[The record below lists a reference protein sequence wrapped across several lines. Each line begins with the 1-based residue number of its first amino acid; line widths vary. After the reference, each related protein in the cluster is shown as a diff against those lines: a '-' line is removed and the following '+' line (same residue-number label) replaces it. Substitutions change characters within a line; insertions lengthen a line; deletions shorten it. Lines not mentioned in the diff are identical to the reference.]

1 MIISSSKMKSIF
13 PIFFVIWSA
22 NVFAQNIISGMV
34 TNSYNEPIPGVDVY
48 VPKLHKGTTTDL
60 NGYYALKNLPSGT
73 INIIYNSL
81 GYKTVVKTI
90 EFDQQEI
97 ELNLILEE
105 SVFEMDEVIIA
116 TPFNKLQSENVM
128 KVEHRNIENLK
139 RQGSISLIDG
149 ISTIAGVS
157 QVSTGMSIGKPVI
170 RGLSG
175 NRVLVYTQGVR
186 LENQQFGDE
195 HGLGLNDSGIESV
208 EVIKGPAS
216 LLYGSDALGGVLYF
230 NPEKYAN
237 SNQVISSLSNKYYSN
252 TLGSSSKFNF
262 KASTEQFKFLT
273 NIAYD
278 SHSDYK
284 IPDGNRVTNSRFNEF
299 DLKSGFGFDSEF
311 FSTDV
316 RFNFNTA
323 RIGISEAVGD
333 QSTSISLELPFQRID
348 NYIVSAHNH
357 FYFKNSKLDVDAG
370 YVANNRKEFEE
381 TNVDADLH
389 MKLKTLTYDL
399 KYHLPKFKSFES
411 IVGIQG
417 LTQRNDNFGEEILIP
432 DAKVNDLG
440 VFMTGSYDWKENSI
454 QGGLR
459 FDTRNIDTEEHII
472 SHDNEIHTINALEK
486 SFQSMTASLGYKTK
500 IFKELDTRLNFAT
513 GYRAP
518 NLAELTSNGI
528 HHGTNRFEIGNE
540 DLKNEQN
547 YQFDVSIEYDNEH
560 VEFFTNVF
568 YNNINDY
575 IFLLPTNE
583 IIDETNVFI
592 YTQDNAKLYGGE
604 FGFHL
609 HPHPLDWLHLESS
622 FEIVIGTQENG
633 NYLPLIPAKELNNTL
648 RTDFTVNQWLKK
660 GYASVKLESVFD
672 QNKISDFESISP
684 GYHLLHLSLGG
695 EINIHNTLFE
705 LSFNMNNLLD
715 TSYISHLSRLK
726 SEGIQN
732 IGRNMIIG
740 LKFNI

>member
-1 MIISSSKMKSIF
+1 MKLISLIIVLGASLATYSQSTLTGKITDINKN
-13 PIFFVIWSA
+13 PLV
-22 NVFAQNIISGMV
+22 
-34 TNSYNEPIPGVDVY
+34 GVDVY
-48 VPKLHKGTTTDL
+48 APNLHRGTTTDE
-60 NGYYALKNLPSGT
+60 NGAYILKNLPSGK
-73 INIIYNSL
+73 INIVFSFL
-81 GYKTVVKTI
+81 GFKSVVKSI
-90 EFDQQEI
+90 EFDKNEI
-97 ELNLILEE
+97 ELNVNLEE
-105 SVFEMDEVIIA
+105 SVFNMDEIIIS

-128 KVEHRNIENLK
+128 KVEHKTIENLK
-139 RQGSISLIDG
+139 RQGSFSLIDG
-149 ISTIAGVS
+149 ISSIAGVS
-157 QVSTGMSIGKPVI
+157 NVSTGMSIGKPVI

-237 SNQVISSLSNKYYSN
+237 PGQIVSSISNQYFSN
-252 TLGSSSKFNF
+252 TLGTSSIYNF
-262 KASTEQFKFLT
+262 KTSADHLKFLT
-273 NIAYD
+273 SIAYD

-284 IPDGNRVTNSRFNEF
+284 IPDGNRVTNARFNEF
-299 DLKSGFGFDSEF
+299 DLKSGIGYDSEF

-316 RFNFNTA
+316 RFNFNTTK
-323 RIGISEAVGD
+323 IGVSEEIGE
-333 QSTSISLELPFQRID
+333 QSTSISLDLPFQRID

-357 FYFKNSKLDVDAG
+357 IYFRNSKLDVDVG
-370 YVANNRKEFEE
+370 YVANNRREFEE
-381 TNVDADLH
+381 NKIDADLH

-411 IVGIQG
+411 IIGIQG
-417 LTQRNDNFGEEILIP
+417 LTQSNDNFGEEILIP
-432 DAKVNDLG
+432 NAKINDLG
-440 VFMTGSYDWKENSI
+440 GFITGSYDWKDNTI

-472 SHDNEIHTINALEK
+472 MHDDEIHTINAIDK

-500 IFKELDTRLNFAT
+500 LFNEIDVRLNFAT

-518 NLAELTSNGI
+518 NLAELTSNGV
-528 HHGTNRFEIGNE
+528 HHGTNRYEIGTE
-540 DLKNEQN
+540 DLENEQN
-547 YQFDVSIEYDNEH
+547 YQIDVSLEYYNEH
-560 VEFFTNVF
+560 IEFFTNVF
-568 YNNINDY
+568 YNDIKDY
-575 IFLLPTNE
+575 IFLSPTNE

-633 NYLPLIPAKELNNTL
+633 DHLPLIPAKELNNTL
-648 RTDFTVNQWLKK
+648 RTDFTIAQWLQK

-672 QNKISDFESISP
+672 QNKISDFETMSP
-684 GYHLLHLSLGG
+684 GYHLLHFGLGG
-695 EINIHNTLFE
+695 EIEIHNTSFE
-705 LSFNMNNLLD
+705 LNFNVNNLLD

-726 SEGIQN
+726 SEGIPN
-732 IGRNMIIG
+732 IGRNIIIG
-740 LKFNI
+740 LKFDI

>member
-1 MIISSSKMKSIF
+1 MKLICLIIALGASLATYSQSTLIGKITDLNNN
-13 PIFFVIWSA
+13 PLV
-22 NVFAQNIISGMV
+22 
-34 TNSYNEPIPGVDVY
+34 GVDIY
-48 VPKLHKGTTTDL
+48 APNLHRGTTTDE
-60 NGYYALKNLPSGT
+60 NGTYILKNLPSG
-73 INIIYNSL
+73 NIKIVFAFL
-81 GYKTVVKTI
+81 GFKSVVKSI
-90 EFDQQEI
+90 EFDKEEI
-97 ELNLILEE
+97 ELNISLEE
-105 SVFEMDEVIIA
+105 SVFNMDEIIIA

-128 KVEHRNIENLK
+128 KVEHRTIENLK

-284 IPDGNRVTNSRFNEF
+284 IPDGNRVTNSRFNEL
-299 DLKSGFGFDSEF
+299 DLKSGLGFDSEF

-323 RIGISEAVGD
+323 KIGISEAVGE

-348 NYIVSAHNH
+348 NYIVSTHNH
-357 FYFKNSKLDVDAG
+357 FYFKNSKLDVDLG

-381 TNVDADLH
+381 TNLDADLH

-399 KYHLPKFKSFES
+399 KYHLPKLKNFES
-411 IVGIQG
+411 IVGFQG
-417 LTQRNDNFGEEILIP
+417 LTQRNENFGEEILIP
-432 DAKVNDLG
+432 DAKVNDIG
-440 VFMTGSYDWKENSI
+440 VLITGSYDWKDNSM
-454 QGGLR
+454 QGGIR
-459 FDTRNIDTEEHII
+459 FDTRNINSKEHII
-472 SHDNEIHTINALEK
+472 SHDNEIQTINAMDR
-486 SFQSMTASLGYKTK
+486 SYQSMTASLGYKTK
-500 IFKELDTRLNFAT
+500 LFNEIDARLNFAT

-540 DLKNEQN
+540 DLENEQN
-547 YQFDVSIEYDNEH
+547 YQFDVSLEYYNEH
-560 VEFFTNVF
+560 IEFFTNVF
-568 YNNINDY
+568 YNDIKDY
-575 IFLLPTNE
+575 I
-583 IIDETNVFI
+583 
-592 YTQDNAKLYGGE
+592 
-604 FGFHL
+604 
-609 HPHPLDWLHLESS
+609 
-622 FEIVIGTQENG
+622 
-633 NYLPLIPAKELNNTL
+633 
-648 RTDFTVNQWLKK
+648 
-660 GYASVKLESVFD
+660 
-672 QNKISDFESISP
+672 
-684 GYHLLHLSLGG
+684 
-695 EINIHNTLFE
+695 
-705 LSFNMNNLLD
+705 
-715 TSYISHLSRLK
+715 
-726 SEGIQN
+726 
-732 IGRNMIIG
+732 
-740 LKFNI
+740 

>member
-1 MIISSSKMKSIF
+1 MKLILSILF
-13 PIFFVIWSA
+13 IIWSA
-22 NVFAQNIISGMV
+22 NVVAQNIINGTV
-34 TNSYNEPIPGVDVY
+34 TNANSEPILGVDVY
-48 VPKLHKGTTTDL
+48 IPKLHKGTTTDL
-60 NGYYALKNLPSGT
+60 KGNYTLKNLPNGT
-73 INIIYNSL
+73 IKIIFSSL
-81 GYKTVVKTI
+81 GFKTTVRTI
-90 EFDQQEI
+90 DLDREEM
-97 ELNLILEE
+97 ELNMVMEE

-128 KVEHRNIENLK
+128 KVEHRTIENLK

-195 HGLGLNDSGIESV
+195 HGLGLNAAGMESV
-208 EVIKGPAS
+208 EIIKGPAS

-237 SNQVISSLSNKYYSN
+237 SNEVVSNISNKYFSN
-252 TLGSSSKFNF
+252 TLGSSSLFNF
-262 KASTEQFKFLT
+262 KASTDQLKFLT
-273 NIAYD
+273 SMAYD

-299 DLKSGFGFDSEF
+299 DLKSGIGYDSKF
-311 FSTDV
+311 FSTDI
-316 RFNFNTA
+316 RFNFNTTK
-323 RIGISEAVGD
+323 IGVSEEIGE

-357 FYFKNSKLDVDAG
+357 IYFKNSKLDVDVG
-370 YVANNRKEFEE
+370 YVSNNRKEFEE
-381 TNVDADLH
+381 SKLDADLS

-399 KYHLPKFKSFES
+399 KYHLPKLNKIES

-432 DAKVNDLG
+432 NAKINDLG
-440 VFMTGSYDWKENSI
+440 GFITASYDWKDNSI
-454 QGGLR
+454 QGGFR
-459 FDTRNIDTEEHII
+459 FDTRNIETEEHII
-472 SHDNEIHTINALEK
+472 LHEDEIHTINALNK

-500 IFKELDTRLNFAT
+500 LFNEIDARFNFAT

-528 HHGTNRFEIGNE
+528 HHGTNRYEIGTE
-540 DLKNEQN
+540 DLENEQN
-547 YQFDVSIEYDNEH
+547 YQFDVSLEYYNEH
-560 VEFFTNVF
+560 IEFFTNVF
-568 YNNINDY
+568 YNDIKDY
-575 IFLLPTNE
+575 IFLSPTNE

-592 YTQDNAKLYGGE
+592 YTQDNANLYGGE

-609 HPHPLDWLHLESS
+609 HPHPFDWLHLESS
-622 FEIVIGTQENG
+622 FEIVIGSQENG
-633 NYLPLIPAKELNNTL
+633 DYLPLIPAKELNNTL
-648 RTDFTVNQWLKK
+648 RTDFTINQWFQK

-672 QNKISDFESISP
+672 QNNISDFESVSP
-684 GYHLLHLSLGG
+684 GYNLLHFSLGG
-695 EINIHNTLFE
+695 EIKIQNTSFE
-705 LSFNMNNLLD
+705 LNFNINNLLD

-740 LKFNI
+740 LKFDI